1 MPNRSVLMRSTAVLT
16 AMACLALQSAF
27 GGGTKPATGTKTT
40 STFGQKVLAE
50 FDSNKNGR
58 LESGERA
65 AATRVLTSKEI
76 RDTNRDSLRRAALT
90 EYDADKSGSLDRE
103 EVQSVLQAAT
113 TAQKAAATAKAST
126 TTLSANSSTVKTA
139 STTSSGTSRQQPFQ
153 MQIGQQ
159 SLAAQSFLKKFDVNG
174 DGTLDQ
180 TELAAAQAALNQLLA
195 QRQNSGGM
203 NAQQLMSQLGA
214 AVGNGTSA
222 GAGGISGLEGTG
234 GTAGAGGEGC
244 TTDTGTTETS
254 GTTTTSTTGTTSA
267 RQFGGGQGG
276 AGAQSF
282 GGRRVGG
289 SGGVGGAAGFARGGG
304 GGGRRGR

>member
-1 MPNRSVLMRSTAVLT
+1 MPNRSALMRSTAVLT
-16 AMACLALQSAF
+16 AMACLSLQNAF
-27 GGGTKPATGTKTT
+27 GGGTNPATGTKTT

-76 RDTNRDSLRRAALT
+76 RDTNRDSLRRAAIS
-90 EYDADKSGSLDRE
+90 EYDTNKSGALDRE

-113 TAQKAAATAKAST
+113 AAQKAAAPAKAST
-126 TTLSANSSTVKTA
+126 TTLSANSLTIKTA
-139 STTSSGTSRQQPFQ
+139 STTTTGTSRQQPYQ
-153 MQIGQQ
+153 MQIAQQ
-159 SLAAQSFLKKFDVNG
+159 SQAAQSFLKKFDTNG

-195 QRQNSGGM
+195 QRQNSGEM

-222 GAGGISGLEGTG
+222 GAAGIAGLEGTG
-234 GTAGAGGEGC
+234 GTAGASGEGC
-244 TTDTGTTETS
+244 TAETGTTETS

-276 AGAQSF
+276 AQSF

-289 SGGVGGAAGFARGGG
+289 SGGGAGAAGFARGGG